1 VGAANRR
8 LDGRAPDELR
18 STSLEPGFVRS
29 ADGSVLVSVGE
40 TVLICTASVG
50 RGVPSWREPSGKGWV
65 TAEYGMLPASTGERR
80 PREAVRGR
88 LDGRTVEIQRLI
100 GRSLRGAVDFT
111 RLGPRT
117 VVIDCDVVQADGGTR
132 CAAITGG
139 YVALELALSKLV
151 ERGEL
156 ASPPLTTSIAAV
168 SCGLVDG
175 TPMLDLCYREDVGAE
190 VDMNVVMTGDGEL
203 VEVQAT
209 GERISFSRASLDE
222 LLGLA
227 AAGIERLREDQV
239 MAVRRAAGAGKP

>member
-1 VGAANRR
+1 M
-8 LDGRAPDELR
+8 
-18 STSLEPGFVRS
+18 EPGFVRS
-29 ADGSVLVSVGE
+29 ADGSVLISVGE
-40 TVLICTASVG
+40 TVLICTASVSSG
-50 RGVPSWREPSGKGWV
+50 LPSWRESSGNGWV
-65 TAEYGMLPASTGERR
+65 TAEYGMLPASTGDRR

-100 GRSLRGAVDFT
+100 GRSLRAAVDFAQ
-111 RLGPRT
+111 LGPRT
-117 VVIDCDVVQADGGTR
+117 VFIDCDVVQADGGTR

-151 ERGEL
+151 ERGDL
-156 ASPPLTTSIAAV
+156 AGSPLTTSVAAV

-175 TPMLDLCYREDVGAE
+175 RAMLDLCYREDVTAE
-190 VDMNVVMTGDGEL
+190 VDMNVVMTGDDEL

-209 GERISFSRASLDE
+209 GERISFSRASLDD

-227 AAGIERLREDQV
+227 AAGIESLREDQA

>member
-1 VGAANRR
+1 V
-8 LDGRAPDELR
+8 
-18 STSLEPGFVRS
+18 SLEPGFVRS
-29 ADGSVLVSVGE
+29 ADGSVLISVGE
-40 TVLICTASVG
+40 TVLICTASVSS
-50 RGVPSWREPSGKGWV
+50 GVPAWRESGGKGWV

-80 PREAVRGR
+80 PRDVARGR

-100 GRSLRGAVDFT
+100 GRSLRAAVDFE

-117 VVIDCDVVQADGGTR
+117 VFIDCDVVQADGGTR

-175 TPMLDLCYREDVGAE
+175 TPMLDLCYREDVSAE
-190 VDMNVVMTGDGEL
+190 VDMNVVMTGDDEL

-209 GERISFSRASLDE
+209 GERISFSRASLDH

-227 AAGIERLREDQV
+227 AAGIESLREDQA

>member
-1 VGAANRR
+1 V
-8 LDGRAPDELR
+8 DELR
-18 STSLEPGFVRS
+18 SVSLEPGFVRS

-40 TVLICTASVG
+40 TVLICTASVSP
-50 RGVPSWREPSGKGWV
+50 GVPSWRESGGKGWV

-100 GRSLRGAVDFT
+100 GRSLRAAVDFT

-117 VVIDCDVVQADGGTR
+117 VFVDCDVVQADGGTR

-151 ERGEL
+151 ERGDL

-175 TPMLDLCYREDVGAE
+175 TPMLDLCYREDVRAE
-190 VDMNVVMTGDGEL
+190 VDMNVVMTGDDEL

-209 GERISFSRASLDE
+209 GERISFSRASLDD

-227 AAGIERLREDQV
+227 AAGIESLREDQA